1 VFFNKGAKTVVIDNL
16 RLRLPDGEPLTFVA
30 TVDRL
35 GTADAGRAFAG
46 PFFVGPGQAV
56 RMICEFQRNPG
67 GSLLTAGQHS
77 VRLEGRL
84 NGRASWTEI
93 QEFPLGVTE
102 DALAV
107 ISRSRILAARENN
120 LEP

>member
-1 VFFNKGAKTVVIDNL
+1 MFFNKGAKTVVIDNL

-35 GTADAGRAFAG
+35 GTDAGRAFAG
-46 PFFVGPGQAV
+46 PFFVGPRQVV
-56 RMICEFQRNPG
+56 RMICEFQRKPG
-67 GSLLTAGQHS
+67 SSLLTAGQHS
-77 VRLEGRL
+77 LRLEARL
-84 NGRASWTEI
+84 NGSASWTEI
-93 QEFPLGVTE
+93 REFTLGVTE

-107 ISRSRILAARENN
+107 ISRSRVLAVRENK